1 MGKIYVGDVGT
12 EIILDCGVD
21 ISNAT
26 VREIVARKPNGQV
39 VTWAATASGTTAIK
53 RTVLAGDLDV
63 AGRWMLQAKVAT
75 PAWSGLGETFSII
88 VYNAFG

>member
-12 EIILDCGVD
+12 EIILDCGAD

-39 VTWAATASGTTAIK
+39 VTWAATASGTNAIK
-53 RTVLAGDLDV
+53 RTVQAGDIDV
-63 AGRWMLQAKVAT
+63 AGRWMLQAKVVT
-75 PAWSGLGETFSII
+75 PTWSGLGETFAMTAHS
-88 VYNAFG
+88 AFE